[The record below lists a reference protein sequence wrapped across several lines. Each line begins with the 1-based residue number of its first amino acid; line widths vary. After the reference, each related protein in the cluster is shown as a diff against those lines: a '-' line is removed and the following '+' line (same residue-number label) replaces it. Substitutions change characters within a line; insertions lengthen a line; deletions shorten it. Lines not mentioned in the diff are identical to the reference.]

1 VTSHQCVAETLTLVS
16 ECERVL
22 VEHLKKNDGK
32 AEFPALFDL
41 AGKLIAARLVATR
54 VGSVW
59 SVLKSDSPDSKV
71 VAWFNASSARNP
83 LVARRHDAAHG
94 YYIGSV
100 MALARVALVRYATH
114 SLHVA
119 IVRNDGGFSRRA
131 RVLDNGC
138 GEGIGTYYGLRATDA
153 LEVALACR

>member
-1 VTSHQCVAETLTLVS
+1 VTSHQCVSETLTQVA
-16 ECERVL
+16 ECESAL
-22 VEHLKKNDGK
+22 VEHLKKSDGR

-41 AGKLIAARLVATR
+41 AGNLVAARLVATR
-54 VGSVW
+54 TGSSW
-59 SVLKSDSPDSKV
+59 SVLKSDSPDSKG
-71 VAWFNASSARNP
+71 VAWFNASNARSP

-100 MALARVALVRYATH
+100 LALARVALVRYATH

-119 IVRNDGGFSRRA
+119 IVRDDSGFSRRV

-138 GEGIGTYYGLRATDA
+138 GEGIGSYYGLRM
-153 LEVALACR
+153 R

>member
-1 VTSHQCVAETLTLVS
+1 VTSHQCIAETLTLVS

-22 VEHLKKNDGK
+22 VEHLKQNDNK
-32 AEFPALFDL
+32 ADFPALFDL
-41 AGKLIAARLVATR
+41 AGKLVAARLVATR
-54 VGSVW
+54 TGSSW
-59 SVLKSDSPDSKV
+59 IVLKSDNPDSKG
-71 VAWFNASSARNP
+71 VAWFNASNARSP

-100 MALARVALVRYATH
+100 LALARVALVGYATH

-119 IVRNDGGFSRRA
+119 IVRNDGGFSRHA

-138 GEGIGTYYGLRATDA
+138 GEGIGSYYGLRM
-153 LEVALACR
+153 R